1 MSALVCTI
9 EIYYNANQNHILY
22 YNQVNMIDNIQKLL
36 PRWQRVRDG
45 FGRSQLVIDLI
56 NYERQQFELK
66 VLRCISFEIRV

>member
-45 FGRSQLVIDLI
+45 FGGSQLVIDLI

-66 VLRCISFEIRV
+66 VLRCISS

>member
-1 MSALVCTI
+1 VSALVCTI

-36 PRWQRVRDG
+36 ARWQRVRDG
-45 FGRSQLVIDLI
+45 FGGSQLVIDLI

-66 VLRCISFEIRV
+66 VLRCISS

>member
-1 MSALVCTI
+1 MSALVGTI

-45 FGRSQLVIDLI
+45 FGGSQLVIDLI

-66 VLRCISFEIRV
+66 VLRCISS